1 MSDTADRIA
10 KILEDPESI
19 KMISE
24 IAESFIGGGMTEG
37 QTQGEQEKNIIPLEK
52 DDGEGQTNNPLAS
65 ISEIVEKLVSG
76 ADIENT
82 LRLISAIEPYL
93 SKRRQS
99 GARSVKKT
107 LGLIRTLGNGSI
119 SDITKLMSA
128 INKQ

>member
-10 KILEDPESI
+10 KILEDPESL

-24 IAESFIGGGMTEG
+24 IAESFIGSAGAESKK
-37 QTQGEQEKNIIPLEK
+37 QSEDENDIIPLTK
-52 DDGEGQTNNPLAS
+52 DEGEAQTYNPLAT
-65 ISEIVEKLVSG
+65 ISETLEKLMAG
-76 ADIENT
+76 TDIENT
-82 LRLISAIEPYL
+82 LRLISALEPYL

-107 LGLIRTLGNGSI
+107 LGFMRTLSNGSI
-119 SDITKLMSA
+119 SDITKLMGA